1 MAVTGGAEFPV
12 PVTIVVA
19 VTELWPSKD
28 AFSFLLRLEDTAL
41 DVTAEEAA
49 LVLLLLFL
57 GVLCGGC

>member
-1 MAVTGGAEFPV
+1 MAVTGAAEFPV
-12 PVTIVVA
+12 PIAIVVA
-19 VTELWPSKD
+19 VTGLWPS

-41 DVTAEEAA
+41 DVTAEEAE